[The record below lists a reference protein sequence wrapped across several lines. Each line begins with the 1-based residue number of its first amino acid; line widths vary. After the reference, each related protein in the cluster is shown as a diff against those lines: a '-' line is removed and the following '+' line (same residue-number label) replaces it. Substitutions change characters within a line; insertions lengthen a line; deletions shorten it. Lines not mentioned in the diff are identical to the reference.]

1 MITPLMSKV
10 PRFGGIPRRSSYDS
24 LTYIA
29 GFSITAS
36 SLSSGCLIILDGVFL
51 LPEDTTLM
59 SSTSMSIA
67 VIALSLLVPF
77 RNLMT
82 HSKSRFE
89 ENITYATMP
98 SLYTFWKI
106 SSKHTM
112 MLTFQSVI
120 LSGSLIS
127 IVSRL
132 LFQIRNLSSE
142 IFKSSISVE

>member
-1 MITPLMSKV
+1 
-10 PRFGGIPRRSSYDS
+10 
-24 LTYIA
+24 
-29 GFSITAS
+29 
-36 SLSSGCLIILDGVFL
+36 
-51 LPEDTTLM
+51 M

-98 SLYTFWKI
+98 SGHLYDDVNIFRILSLYTFWKI

>member
-1 MITPLMSKV
+1 
-10 PRFGGIPRRSSYDS
+10 
-24 LTYIA
+24 
-29 GFSITAS
+29 
-36 SLSSGCLIILDGVFL
+36 
-51 LPEDTTLM
+51 M

>member
-1 MITPLMSKV
+1 
-10 PRFGGIPRRSSYDS
+10 
-24 LTYIA
+24 
-29 GFSITAS
+29 
-36 SLSSGCLIILDGVFL
+36 
-51 LPEDTTLM
+51 M
-59 SSTSMSIA
+59 SSSSMSIA

-82 HSKSRFE
+82 HSKSRVSKVYLIFPSWNLLFQQKAKLTLLTFSLHKFE